1 MQTQIKE
8 LIQQVINDKVKAI
21 NESILTLLSK
31 EDAVMILN
39 RISEEINFGI
49 EDIQM
54 QIPIKN
60 NQLFSFKQVENAVFE
75 IFRDE
80 ENFNHTNYILP
91 NTDTA
96 EFAINNNNKVEL
108 EYIETKFY
116 EDLFKNDLVEA
127 LRNNLIKN

>member
-8 LIQQVINDKVKAI
+8 LIKQVINDKVKAI

-31 EDAVMILN
+31 DDAVMILN

-49 EDIQM
+49 EDIEM

-75 IFRDE
+75 SFRDE
-80 ENFNHTNYILP
+80 ENFNHKNYIKQD
-91 NTDTA
+91 TDTA
-96 EFAINNNNKVEL
+96 GFSIHNDNKIKL
-108 EYIETKFY
+108 EYVETIFD
-116 EDLFKNDLVEA
+116 ENLFKNDLVEA
-127 LRNNLIKN
+127 LRNNLIK

>member
-31 EDAVMILN
+31 DDAVMILN

-49 EDIQM
+49 EEIEM

-75 IFRDE
+75 SFRDE
-80 ENFNHTNYILP
+80 ENFDHRNYIIHDK
-91 NTDTA
+91 DTA
-96 EFAINNNNKVEL
+96 EFSIYHNNKVEL
-108 EYIETKFY
+108 QYIEIKFL
-116 EDLFKNDLVEA
+116 ENLFKNDLVEA
-127 LRNNLIKN
+127 LRNNLIK